1 MPLWSYECVLDT
13 FTVLAEPN
21 RRQILD
27 LLCDGEV
34 SVGELVEKVGLSQP
48 AVSKHLR
55 VLRESGMVEV
65 RSQGPQRLYRLDPA
79 PLRELDDWLM
89 PYRRRW
95 RGALDLLDDHLAATR
110 PATTPPEGDHT

>member
-1 MPLWSYECVLDT
+1 MPLCSYDTVLDT

-27 LLCDGEV
+27 LLCDGEA
-34 SVGELVEKVGLSQP
+34 SVGELVEQVGLTQP

-55 VLRESGMVEV
+55 VLRDSGMVSV
-65 RSQGPQRLYRLDPA
+65 RAQGPQRLYRLDPT
-79 PLRELDDWLM
+79 PLRELDEWLM

-95 RGALDLLDDHLAATR
+95 ATALDLLDDHLAATR
-110 PATTPPEGDHT
+110 PATTPPEGDRP

>member
-1 MPLWSYECVLDT
+1 MLDT
-13 FTVLAEPN
+13 FTVLAEPT

-27 LLCDGEV
+27 LLCDGEA
-34 SVGELVEKVGLSQP
+34 SVGELVDQVGLSQP

-55 VLRESGMVEV
+55 VLRDSGMVEV
-65 RSQGPQRLYRLDPA
+65 RAHGPQRLYRLDPT

-95 RGALDLLDDHLAATR
+95 SAALDRLDERLRSTR
-110 PATTPPEGDHT
+110 TNDTPPEGDRP